1 MAMLSTEYNEA
12 LTGKVAERLGVKESL
27 DKLSAGLGPSQTLAE
42 SAEAGIVAADKQYG
56 QTISAARQQ
65 ATAGV
70 AQATAEK
77 RALADPGT
85 LSAGQ
90 RSYLGQGYDEQAAQY
105 RTAYDTAAEQAAA
118 TRKQAYGNIYSSLQQ
133 QVESTSQQYTEFM
146 TALLNSSYGIA
157 ALQKAAAL
165 SGVDT
170 TGWFTTKGEEYR
182 TANNLVGVDSSKF
195 GAEKQALMDDTAL
208 TWASATIA
216 TDALEH
222 LGIYDTESEIGKLA
236 RYYLANELYSVDNTW
251 NQAWTQEERDKY
263 LPILDAFR
271 QDVLGY
277 TQESFATEKEQRV
290 QQEAV
295 AKEKANA
302 PGTTRYAGLSE
313 LGKGS
318 DNAATGK
325 PIKLTLDGTKYD
337 IKLGIQATGSTL
349 AEVNNL
355 IYTATGRAPQVG
367 DVIRKGDTLYVV
379 TKNGTFEAGSSGRM
393 YATDYGDL
401 LGVASGGA
409 AMTVHEYVNE
419 NTDTFN
425 YVKTSKGIVAASSVT
440 PEQIAKHTT
449 ESLPD
454 KPYDGQVVTLKS
466 TDGTAGHFVYTDNRW
481 IQYIEPGEMSSD
493 NKAVKKY
500 FNSWR

>member
-42 SAEAGIVAADKQYG
+42 SAEAGITAADKTYG

-77 RALADPGT
+77 QALSDPGT

-90 RSYLGQGYDEQAAQY
+90 KSYLGQGYDEQAAQY
-105 RTAYDTAAEQAAA
+105 RTAYDAAAEQAAA
-118 TRKQAYGNIYSSLQQ
+118 TKKQAYANIYDTLNKSVSA
-133 QVESTSQQYTEFM
+133 TSKQYTEFM

-157 ALQKAAAL
+157 ALQKVAGL
-165 SGVDT
+165 SGVDMA
-170 TGWFTTKGEEYR
+170 GWFTTKGDEYR
-182 TANNLVGVDSSKF
+182 EANNLVGVDSSKF
-195 GAEKQALMDDTAL
+195 GAEKQALMDDTTQ
-208 TWASATIA
+208 TWKSATIA
-216 TDALEH
+216 EDALEK
-222 LGIYDTESEIGKLA
+222 LGIYDTDSEIGKLA
-236 RYYLANELYSVDNTW
+236 RYYLTNELYGADGTW
-251 NQAWTQEERDKY
+251 HQTWTQEERDKY

-277 TQESFATEKEQRV
+277 TQESFATEKEQQV
-290 QQEAV
+290 QQEAA

-302 PGTTRYAGLSE
+302 AGTTRYAGQSE

-318 DNAATGK
+318 DAPATGK
-325 PIKLTLDGTKYD
+325 AIKLTLDGTKYD
-337 IKLGIQATGSTL
+337 IKLGIQATGNTL
-349 AEVNNL
+349 SEVNNL

-367 DVIRKGDTLYVV
+367 DVVRNGDKLYVV
-379 TKNGTFEAGSSGRM
+379 TKNGTFETGVSGSM
-393 YATDYGDL
+393 YANDYGNL

-454 KPYDGQVVTLKS
+454 KPYDGQIVTLKS
-466 TDGTAGHFVYTDNRW
+466 TDGTIGHFVYTDNRW

-493 NKAVKKY
+493 NETVKKY